1 MLQFLFCPQIKL
13 NSQLT
18 FFIFFSQQVHMMC
31 SEGQAQTS
39 DVLVSRSFQTQFML
53 WPHSNTA
60 NFQVTP
66 KWVREVFPKYF
77 MCLFQNPKED
87 YPMQSPIFHRTSKHF
102 TYMRDPW
109 TFLEFLSPSTTHV
122 SYWDIRV
129 QPDSYW
135 MCPISLMAINQWTSM
150 IFCSSRNSW
159 SSDYNVTKNKK
170 VNIALGQDSD
180 CTMTAGVTAL
190 NTAMKALWISE
201 HGLNW

>member
-1 MLQFLFCPQIKL
+1 MTSRKPFVKEALDCIEIPLHQNLIYILLFPLPLWSSLSELYEVLSPMLQFLFCPQIKL

-39 DVLVSRSFQTQFML
+39 DVLVSHSFQTQFML
-53 WPHSNTA
+53 WPHSNIV

-102 TYMRDPW
+102 TYMRDP
-109 TFLEFLSPSTTHV
+109 
-122 SYWDIRV
+122 
-129 QPDSYW
+129 
-135 MCPISLMAINQWTSM
+135 
-150 IFCSSRNSW
+150 
-159 SSDYNVTKNKK
+159 
-170 VNIALGQDSD
+170 
-180 CTMTAGVTAL
+180 
-190 NTAMKALWISE
+190 
-201 HGLNW
+201 